1 MTDCK
6 TGAEHIKS
14 LKDGRTVYID
24 GKLVPDVTEHPAFRN
39 SVKSAA
45 LLYDYQ
51 ARPENIEMM
60 TFLPPGSNRRINRAW
75 QMPRNYAEM
84 VQRRKAMQAWARLS
98 YGFMGRSPDHL
109 ASALVGQRMGIEVF
123 EKHGPKRAQA
133 LRDYFEEASR
143 NDYFLTYV
151 IINPQAERAKDWGEQ
166 KEELVARI
174 VDEDS
179 AGVTIRGAKMLG
191 TSSIMANEVFV
202 ANLQPLKPGEE
213 DLAFS
218 CALPMSAKGMRVLS
232 RKSYEAA
239 AVSIFDNPISSRFDE
254 NDALIYFDDVKVP
267 WERVFVHRD
276 PDMCRAQFHDT
287 AGHNYQNYQSQI
299 RLSVKIKFLLGLAH
313 RITEA
318 IGTTN
323 IPSVREQLGYLAAHS
338 SMVNA
343 MMAGME
349 AEGSMRGEW
358 YVPNK
363 HFMYSAQVLT
373 QDLYPRIVNTLRELS
388 GGALIM
394 LPSSIHDF
402 EDPKLK
408 RIIDVTQRA
417 AKMGPEEKVKFLK
430 AAWDAVGSEFGS
442 RHTQYE
448 MFYAGARFCHR
459 WPQLPHL
466 RLGRR
471 HRLGGQF
478 DEILPARRRA
488 RPRSRTENG
497 AAAPMKIA
505 IVNLGQIVSGDWRKP
520 FAEGDT
526 ILTDGETIV
535 SVGTASPGM
544 TEAADVVID
553 AGRMTAIPGLI
564 DSHVHI
570 TFGDYTPRQRTVG
583 YLESYLHGG
592 TTTAISASEVHVPG
606 RPRDVEG
613 VKALAVAA
621 QRCFADYRPGGMR
634 VIAGSVILE
643 PGLNEI

>member
-6 TGAEHIKS
+6 TGSEHIKS

-24 GKLVPDVTEHPAFRN
+24 GKLVPDVTEHSAFRN
-39 SVKSAA
+39 AVKSAA

-51 ARPENIEMM
+51 ARPQNIELM
-60 TFLPPGSNRRINRAW
+60 TYLPEGSNRRVNRAW
-75 QMPRNYAEM
+75 QMPRNYDEM
-84 VQRRKAMQAWARLS
+84 IKRRRAMQAWASLS

-166 KEELVARI
+166 KEEMVARI

-179 AGVTIRGAKMLG
+179 GGVTIRGAKMLG

-218 CALPMSAKGMRVLS
+218 CALPMNAKGLRVLS

-254 NDALIYFDDVKVP
+254 NDALIYFEDVKVP
-267 WERVFVHRD
+267 WERIFVHRD
-276 PDMCRAQFHDT
+276 TDMCRAQFHDT
-287 AGHNYQNYQSQI
+287 AGHTYQNYQSQI
-299 RLSVKIKFLLGLAH
+299 RLSVKIKFMTGLAH

-323 IPSVREQLGYLAAHS
+323 IPSVREQLGHLAAHS
-338 SMVNA
+338 SMVDA

-402 EDPKLK
+402 KDPQLK

-448 MFYAGARFCHR
+448 MFYAGARFVTTGHSYR
-459 WPQLPHL
+459 TFDWDGATGLVDSL
-466 RLGRR
+466 MESYRLEDELGRK
-471 HRLGGQF
+471 
-478 DEILPARRRA
+478 
-488 RPRSRTENG
+488 SN
-497 AAAPMKIA
+497 
-505 IVNLGQIVSGDWRKP
+505 
-520 FAEGDT
+520 
-526 ILTDGETIV
+526 
-535 SVGTASPGM
+535 
-544 TEAADVVID
+544 
-553 AGRMTAIPGLI
+553 
-564 DSHVHI
+564 
-570 TFGDYTPRQRTVG
+570 
-583 YLESYLHGG
+583 
-592 TTTAISASEVHVPG
+592 
-606 RPRDVEG
+606 
-613 VKALAVAA
+613 
-621 QRCFADYRPGGMR
+621 
-634 VIAGSVILE
+634 
-643 PGLNEI
+643 

>member
-6 TGAEHIKS
+6 TGSEHIKS

-24 GKLVPDVTEHPAFRN
+24 GKLVPDVTEHSAFRN

-51 ARPENIEMM
+51 ARPENIELM
-60 TFLPPGSNRRINRAW
+60 TYLPEGSNRRINRAW
-75 QMPRNYAEM
+75 QMPRNYDEM
-84 VQRRKAMQAWARLS
+84 IKRRRAMQAWASLS

-123 EKHGPKRAQA
+123 ERHGPKRAQA

-166 KEELVARI
+166 KEEMVARI

-179 AGVTIRGAKMLG
+179 GGVTIRGAKMLG

-218 CALPMSAKGMRVLS
+218 CALPMNAKGLRVLS

-254 NDALIYFDDVKVP
+254 NDALIYFEDVKVP
-267 WERVFVHRD
+267 WERIFVHRD
-276 PDMCRAQFHDT
+276 TDMCRAQFHDT
-287 AGHNYQNYQSQI
+287 AGHTYQNYQSQI
-299 RLSVKIKFLLGLAH
+299 RLSVKIKFMTGLAH

-323 IPSVREQLGYLAAHS
+323 IPSVREQLGHLAAHS

-402 EDPKLK
+402 KDPQLK

-417 AKMGPEEKVKFLK
+417 AKMGPEQKVKFLK

-448 MFYAGARFCHR
+448 MFYAGARFVTTGHSYR
-459 WPQLPHL
+459 TFDWDGATGLVDSL
-466 RLGRR
+466 MESYRLEDELGRK
-471 HRLGGQF
+471 
-478 DEILPARRRA
+478 
-488 RPRSRTENG
+488 SN
-497 AAAPMKIA
+497 
-505 IVNLGQIVSGDWRKP
+505 
-520 FAEGDT
+520 
-526 ILTDGETIV
+526 
-535 SVGTASPGM
+535 
-544 TEAADVVID
+544 
-553 AGRMTAIPGLI
+553 
-564 DSHVHI
+564 
-570 TFGDYTPRQRTVG
+570 
-583 YLESYLHGG
+583 
-592 TTTAISASEVHVPG
+592 
-606 RPRDVEG
+606 
-613 VKALAVAA
+613 
-621 QRCFADYRPGGMR
+621 
-634 VIAGSVILE
+634 
-643 PGLNEI
+643 

>member
-14 LKDGRTVYID
+14 LKDGRTVYIE
-24 GKLVPDVTEHPAFRN
+24 GQLGADVTEHPAFRN

-45 LLYDYQ
+45 ALYDYQ
-51 ARPENIEMM
+51 AQPANIELM
-60 TFLPPGSNRRINRAW
+60 TFLPQGSNRRISRAW

-84 VQRRKAMQAWARLS
+84 LQRRKAMQAWARLS

-123 EKHGPKRAQA
+123 EKHGPKRGQA
-133 LRDYFEEASR
+133 MRDYFEEASR

-179 AGVTIRGAKMLG
+179 GGLTVRGAKMLG

-202 ANLQPLKPGEE
+202 ANLQPLKPGEG

-218 CALPMSAKGMRVLS
+218 CALPMSTRGLRVLS

-239 AVSIFDNPISSRFDE
+239 AVSVFDNPISSRFDE

-287 AGHNYQNYQSQI
+287 AGHVYQNYQSQI
-299 RLSVKIKFLLGLAH
+299 RLSIKIKFLLGLAH

-338 SMVNA
+338 SMIDA

-349 AEGSMRGEW
+349 AEGTMRGPW
-358 YVPNK
+358 WVPNR
-363 HFMYSAQVLT
+363 HYMYSAQVLT
-373 QDLYPRIVNTLRELS
+373 QDLYPRVINTLRDLS

-394 LPSSIHDF
+394 LPSSVHDF
-402 EDPKLK
+402 DDPELT
-408 RIIDVTQRA
+408 RIIGLTQRA
-417 AKMGPEEKVKFLK
+417 AKMQPEEKVKFLK
-430 AAWDAVGSEFGS
+430 AAWDAIGSEFGS

-448 MFYAGARFCHR
+448 MFYAGARFVTTGHSYR
-459 WPQLPHL
+459 TFDWPEATGLVDHL
-466 RLGRR
+466 LSTYE
-471 HRLGGQF
+471 LS
-478 DEILPARRRA
+478 DELA
-488 RPRSRTENG
+488 G
-497 AAAPMKIA
+497 AA
-505 IVNLGQIVSGDWRKP
+505 
-520 FAEGDT
+520 
-526 ILTDGETIV
+526 
-535 SVGTASPGM
+535 
-544 TEAADVVID
+544 
-553 AGRMTAIPGLI
+553 
-564 DSHVHI
+564 H
-570 TFGDYTPRQRTVG
+570 
-583 YLESYLHGG
+583 
-592 TTTAISASEVHVPG
+592 
-606 RPRDVEG
+606 
-613 VKALAVAA
+613 
-621 QRCFADYRPGGMR
+621 
-634 VIAGSVILE
+634 
-643 PGLNEI
+643 